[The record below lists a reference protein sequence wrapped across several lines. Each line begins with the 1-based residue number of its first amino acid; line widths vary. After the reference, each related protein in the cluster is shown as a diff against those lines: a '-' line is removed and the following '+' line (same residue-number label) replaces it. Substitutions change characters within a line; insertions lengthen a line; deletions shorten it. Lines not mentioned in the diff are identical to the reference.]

1 MQMIEIERKFLVI
14 SDAYKKEAITT
25 TKIAQGYLSKHPE
38 RNVRIRIRGEKAYIT
53 VKGASNTSGTSRFE
67 WEKEIDIEEGKSL
80 LSLCERPIIDKY
92 RYEIKSGNHLFEVDE
107 FLDENQGLVI
117 AEVELTHEDETFIK
131 PDWLG
136 EEVTG
141 DTRYYNSQLTN
152 VPFSKWV

>member
-53 VKGASNTSGTSRFE
+53 VKGASNASGTSRFE

-92 RYEIKSGNHLFEVDE
+92 RYEVQSGNHLFEVDE
-107 FLDENQGLVI
+107 FLDDNQGLVI
-117 AEVELTHEDETFIK
+117 AEVELTHEDETYVK
-131 PDWLG
+131 PVWLG

-141 DTRYYNSQLTN
+141 DPRFYNSQLSN
-152 VPFSKWV
+152 VPFSKWS